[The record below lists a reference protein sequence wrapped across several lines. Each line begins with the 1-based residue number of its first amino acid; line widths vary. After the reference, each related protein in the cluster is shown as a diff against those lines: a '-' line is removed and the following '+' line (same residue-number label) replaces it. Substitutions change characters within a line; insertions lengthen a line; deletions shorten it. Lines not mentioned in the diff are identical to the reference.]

1 MSNIK
6 NKPKW
11 NNFFLKAVRGTLEH
25 RAQWLYLLLKEAEKK
40 SILWEDIGI
49 PAIRC
54 CGRDQGSKLS
64 KPEGSTSF
72 KTLKKRLFTL
82 PAQIVFE
89 MKILKNTHDNLSI
102 DFNYCPLV
110 KAWQD
115 MGCSD
120 KDIARL
126 CNIAMAGDRGIA
138 DSFGGIME
146 LKQSIA
152 RGDKKCQVRFIRSTC
167 ST

>member
-1 MSNIK
+1 MSKIE
-6 NKPKW
+6 NKPKI
-11 NNFFLKAVRGTLEH
+11 NNFIIKAIRGTLEH

-40 SILWEDIGI
+40 SILWEDIGN

-54 CGRDQGSKLS
+54 CGREQGLKLS
-64 KPEGSTSF
+64 KPENSKSF
-72 KTLKKRLFTL
+72 KTLKKKLFTL
-82 PAQIVFE
+82 PAQMVFE
-89 MKILKNTHDNLSI
+89 MKILKNTDDNLFI
-102 DFNYCPLV
+102 DFHYCPLV

-120 KDIARL
+120 DDIARL

-152 RGDKKCQVRFIRSTC
+152 RGDKKCKIRFTK
-167 ST
+167 